1 MLSLIARRFCR
12 PTTMSR
18 ITESLVQEALEMRE
32 AENAVICNSID
43 IGAQKV
49 YKGRTFRSFQSEVSD
64 G

>member
-1 MLSLIARRFCR
+1 MRR
-12 PTTMSR
+12 
-18 ITESLVQEALEMRE
+18 AK
-32 AENAVICNSID
+32 NAVICNSID